1 MVDGHALSSGGCWL
15 HRSVL
20 LLLLLLPKAELE
32 MAHQHWEMIASSR
45 LAVAICP
52 M

>member
-1 MVDGHALSSGGCWL
+1 MVDGDALSSGGCWL

-20 LLLLLLPKAELE
+20 PLPKAELE
-32 MAHQHWEMIASSR
+32 MAHQYWDMIASSR
-45 LAVAICP
+45 LAAGICP